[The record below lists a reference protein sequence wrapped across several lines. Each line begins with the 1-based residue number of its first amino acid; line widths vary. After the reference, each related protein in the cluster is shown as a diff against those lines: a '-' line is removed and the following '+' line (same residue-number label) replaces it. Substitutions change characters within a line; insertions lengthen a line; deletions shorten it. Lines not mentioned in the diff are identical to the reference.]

1 MDKVHQ
7 PIRKCLAGQVA
18 KQETHNGALQRDL
31 LGGPGHEGVGV
42 GVGADIGIL
51 ASSERVERVDTRL
64 HSCQTVSIVEN
75 SFPPQATVT
84 LPMLC
89 LLA

>member
-31 LGGPGHEGVGV
+31 LGGPGH
-42 GVGADIGIL
+42 
-51 ASSERVERVDTRL
+51 
-64 HSCQTVSIVEN
+64 
-75 SFPPQATVT
+75 
-84 LPMLC
+84 
-89 LLA
+89 